1 MSEQFTM
8 MLVGGKAQRSK
19 EQARSRLEEWM
30 GRDKAS
36 RVAELKALAVKL
48 LQDKMRG
55 SGRDDPAVR

>member
-1 MSEQFTM
+1 
-8 MLVGGKAQRSK
+8 MLRDKAQRSK

-36 RVAELKALAVKL
+36 GVAELKALAVKL

-55 SGRDDPAVR
+55 SGRGDPAVR

>member
-1 MSEQFTM
+1 LFEDFAV
-8 MLVGGKAQRSK
+8 MLGDKAQRSK
-19 EQARSRLEEWM
+19 VQARSRLEEWM

-36 RVAELKALAVKL
+36 GVAELKALAVKL